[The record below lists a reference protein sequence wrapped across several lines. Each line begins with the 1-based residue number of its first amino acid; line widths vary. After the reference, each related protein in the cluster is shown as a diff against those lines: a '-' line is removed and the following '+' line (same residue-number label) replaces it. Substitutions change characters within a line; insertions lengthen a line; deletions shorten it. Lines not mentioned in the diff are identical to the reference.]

1 MAKQI
6 IWSLRAQKDKR
17 EIFKYWSQR
26 NKSNRYSKKLNQLF
40 KETIQLLREH
50 PYIGK
55 STDDDSVR
63 IKIVKEYLLI
73 YEVTETSINILSI
86 WDGRQDPSKLAD
98 IRKK

>member
-6 IWSLRAQKDKR
+6 IWSLRAQNDKK
-17 EIFKYWSQR
+17 EIFKYWTQG

-40 KETIQLLREH
+40 KEAVLLLLEH
-50 PYIGK
+50 PYIGRP
-55 STDDDSVR
+55 TDDARVR

-86 WDGRQDPSKLAD
+86 WDEIGRAHV
-98 IRKK
+98 

>member
-40 KETIQLLREH
+40 KEAILLLREH
-50 PYIGK
+50 PYIGR
-55 STDDDSVR
+55 STDDNLIR

-73 YEVTETSINILSI
+73 YEVKETSIIILSI
-86 WDGRQDPSKLAD
+86 WDGRQDPTKLDD
-98 IRKK
+98 ILK

>member
-6 IWSLRAQKDKR
+6 IWSLRAQEDKK
-17 EIFKYWSQR
+17 EIFKYWTQR

-40 KETIQLLREH
+40 KEAILLLREH
-50 PYIGK
+50 PYIGRP
-55 STDDDSVR
+55 TDDTSVR

-86 WDGRQDPSKLAD
+86 WDGRQDPSKLED
-98 IRKK
+98 ILK

>member
-6 IWSLRAQKDKR
+6 IWSLRAQKDKK

-26 NKSNRYSKKLNQLF
+26 NKSNRYSNKLNQLF
-40 KETIQLLREH
+40 KEAILLLREH
-50 PYIGK
+50 PYIGR
-55 STDDDSVR
+55 STDDALVR

-86 WDGRQDPSKLAD
+86 WDGRQDPSKLED
-98 IRKK
+98 ILK

>member
-1 MAKQI
+1 MARQI
-6 IWSLRAQKDKR
+6 IWSLRAQKDKG

-40 KETIQLLREH
+40 KEAVQLLREY
-50 PYIGK
+50 PYIGR

-73 YEVTETSINILSI
+73 YEFTETSINILSI
-86 WDGRQDPSKLAD
+86 WDGRQDPSKLD
-98 IRKK
+98 NILK

>member
-6 IWSLRAQKDKR
+6 IWSLRAQKDKK

-40 KETIQLLREH
+40 KDSIRLLSEH

-55 STDDDSVR
+55 STDVDSVK
-63 IKIVKEYLLI
+63 IKIVKDYLLI

-86 WDGRQDPSKLAD
+86 WDGRQNPSKLED
-98 IRKK
+98 ILK

>member
-17 EIFKYWSQR
+17 EILKYWSQR

-40 KETIQLLREH
+40 KESITLILEH
-50 PYIGK
+50 PQVGK
-55 STDDDSVR
+55 LTNTPSVR
-63 IKIVKEYLLI
+63 IKIIKEYLLI
-73 YEVTETSINILSI
+73 YEVSETSISILSI

-98 IRKK
+98 ILK

>member
-6 IWSLRAQKDKR
+6 IWSLNAQNSKK

-26 NKSNRYSKKLNQLF
+26 NKSNRYSKQLNQLF
-40 KETIQLLREH
+40 KEAILLISEH
-50 PYIGK
+50 PYIGRP
-55 STDDDSVR
+55 TDDASVR

-86 WDGRQDPSKLAD
+86 WDGRQDSSKMDD
-98 IRKK
+98 ILK

>member
-40 KETIQLLREH
+40 KEAILLLREH
-50 PYIGK
+50 PYIGR
-55 STDDDSVR
+55 STDDNLIR

-73 YEVTETSINILSI
+73 YEVTETSIIILSI
-86 WDGRQDPSKLAD
+86 WDGRQDPTKLDD
-98 IRKK
+98 ILK

>member
-6 IWSLRAQKDKR
+6 IWSLRAQKDKK

-40 KETIQLLREH
+40 KEATLLLHEH
-50 PYIGK
+50 PYIGR
-55 STDDDSVR
+55 STDDALVR

-73 YEVTETSINILSI
+73 YEITETSINILSI
-86 WDGRQDPSKLAD
+86 WDGRQDPSNWKLF
-98 IRKK
+98 